1 MVMENLVMKVHLDLN
16 IDFDDR
22 ELLVEEI
29 QLDILVSFLMK
40 MLID

>member
-16 IDFDDR
+16 IDFDDQ

-29 QLDILVSFLMK
+29 QFDILVSFLLK